1 MVNALCK
8 ELILRKDEA
17 INSELQTV
25 YLGGGTPSILSFQ
38 ELQQLFHTI
47 FTHYKVS
54 PTAEITLVYIHDD
67 FFSDYFHLHILELF
81 VSLVIYS
88 LSFYMY
94 LSRICLII

>member
-25 YLGGGTPSILSFQ
+25 YLGGGTPSILSYD

-47 FTHYKVS
+47 FTYYKVS
-54 PTAEITLVYIHDD
+54 PSAEITLEANPDD
-67 FFSDYFHLHILELF
+67 FLEAL
-81 VSLVIYS
+81 LPNK
-88 LSFYMY
+88 
-94 LSRICLII
+94 C